1 MRYLL
6 IGFGI
11 AVLIWLLVVAAL
23 VAFGRRGVARELTRL
38 IPNLL
43 VLFKGLLGDR
53 RVPLGPKLWLGI
65 AVLWIASPIDLIPE
79 FIPVAGP
86 IDDAIVAL
94 LVLRHLARK
103 TPRNVLLEHW
113 RGNPRTLSIIAGRA
127 SA

>member
-6 IGFGI
+6 IGFGT

-23 VAFGRRGVARELTRL
+23 VVFGRRSVARELTR
-38 IPNLL
+38 
-43 VLFKGLLGDR
+43 
-53 RVPLGPKLWLGI
+53 
-65 AVLWIASPIDLIPE
+65 LIPE

-113 RGNPRTLSIIAGRA
+113 RGNPRTLAIIAGRA
-127 SA
+127 AA